1 MNDNR
6 RRGIIKFT
14 WDHGSNFATFW
25 DQGSKFGAK
34 KLGSAMKKYTWLR
47 PCRPLPPPPHLF
59 LDQIKARKAEKNF
72 LETAPPP
79 PC

>member
-14 WDHGSNFATFW
+14 WDR
-25 DQGSKFGAK
+25 GSKFGAK

-47 PCRPLPPPPHLF
+47 PCRPLPPPPIFRPNEGSKGGKKFFGDRPPAPLLTF
-59 LDQIKARKAEKNF
+59 NVKLQITR
-72 LETAPPP
+72 
-79 PC
+79 